1 MIDLDIGGACP
12 RQAWTYALSQ
22 ALGLP
27 TAPGAGTDAL
37 TVGTMDYPSE
47 PALEMVARAAMKAR
61 QDSVL
66 ALFADERTSTCA
78 GLALIYRT
86 KDGAQVMQV
95 EPCRLRRSRPM
106 VLVTTD
112 RRHAFRLDKRCL
124 LTSCAVP
131 SRAKVERGVEHAW
144 DEIRAAMRTVEVDP
158 AQWEASYCTLF
169 TDAQA
174 FADFMA

>member
-1 MIDLDIGGACP
+1 
-12 RQAWTYALSQ
+12 
-22 ALGLP
+22 
-27 TAPGAGTDAL
+27 
-37 TVGTMDYPSE
+37 
-47 PALEMVARAAMKAR
+47 MVARAAMKAR

-95 EPCRLRRSRPM
+95 EPCRLRRSKPM

-112 RRHAFRLDKRCL
+112 RRLAFRLDKRCL
-124 LTSCAVP
+124 LTTCAVP
-131 SRAKVERGVEHAW
+131 PRAKAERGIECAW
-144 DEIRAAMRTVEVDP
+144 DEIRTAMRKVEVDP
-158 AQWEASYCTLF
+158 AEWEASYCALF